1 MHLKARLAGEKEK
14 LCVHTRSEHW
24 KVGIYPVWKAEQ
36 QQQQEKGQPVR
47 LHTCIHSTYVCIC
60 SHPPYSKPTQTIHKP
75 TASEQ
80 QTFWPTHPHPE
91 SSRPRQQRES
101 QTLRR
106 SWTTCLLRPA
116 FSTHSS
122 SRLVSDAVVVPPT
135 TRAV

>member
-1 MHLKARLAGEKEK
+1 MNASQSKTCGRKRKTVCTHPVRAQESRDLPGMESRAAAAGERTARAITYM
-14 LCVHTRSEHW
+14 HTFYICMY
-24 KVGIYPVWKAEQ
+24 IYVAI
-36 QQQQEKGQPVR
+36 R
-47 LHTCIHSTYVCIC
+47 
-60 SHPPYSKPTQTIHKP
+60 PTPNPHKP

-106 SWTTCLLRPA
+106 SWTTYLLRPA